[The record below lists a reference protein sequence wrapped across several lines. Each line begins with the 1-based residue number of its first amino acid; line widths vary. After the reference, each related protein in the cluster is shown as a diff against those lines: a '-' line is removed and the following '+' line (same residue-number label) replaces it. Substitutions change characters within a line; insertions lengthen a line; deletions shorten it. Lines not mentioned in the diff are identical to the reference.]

1 MTTKQ
6 DPTVGTAEMK
16 NVADKIVPVAP
27 LVSSHQA
34 GWNNIFLAYYQQPAC
49 EIPKHYLN
57 QHTFT
62 ICSELGNP
70 SLIECCLD
78 NQLKHY
84 YFQSGDIIFCPADVG
99 KSLAWEQR
107 NSCILL
113 ALEPRLVEQV
123 AYESINS
130 EHLEFAPQF
139 KIVDPLIQHLA
150 YALKSE
156 LESGCLSGRLY
167 GESAAAMLAVHL
179 LKINSPLRQPIREYR
194 GGLPMHKL
202 VQVIEYIDEYLAQ
215 NIGLSELAQVV
226 DMSQYHFARLFKQS
240 VGITPHQYL
249 IRQRVERAKQLLRQR
264 DLSIADVALQCG
276 FANRAFQLSLQT
288 SIEYH
293 AKGFYKEQQKTVK
306 QAITCKTTT

>member
-1 MTTKQ
+1 MSTKQ
-6 DPTVGTAEMK
+6 EPTVDVAQMK
-16 NVADKIVPVAP
+16 NAADKIVPVTP

-34 GWNNIFLAYYQQPAC
+34 GWNNIFLAYYQLPAC
-49 EIPKHYLN
+49 EIPKHYLS

-78 NQLKHY
+78 DRLKRY

-99 KSLAWEQR
+99 KSLAWEQK

-113 ALEPRLVEQV
+113 ALEPRLIEQV
-123 AYESINS
+123 TYESMKPEQI
-130 EHLEFAPQF
+130 EFAPQF
-139 KIVDPLIQHLA
+139 KLVDPLIQHLA

-179 LKINSPLRQPIREYR
+179 LKINLPLRKPIQEYK
-194 GGLPMHKL
+194 GGLPTHKL
-202 VQVIEYIDEYLAQ
+202 TQAIEYIDEYLAQ

-226 DMSQYHFARLFKQS
+226 EMSQYHFARLFKQS

-249 IRQRVERAKQLLRQR
+249 IKQRVERAKQLLRQR
-264 DLSIADVALQCG
+264 NLSIADVALQCG
-276 FANRAFQLSLQT
+276 FANQGHLGYHFKRLVNITPKAFVNSSKNL
-288 SIEYH
+288 
-293 AKGFYKEQQKTVK
+293 
-306 QAITCKTTT
+306 

>member
-1 MTTKQ
+1 MAKKQ
-6 DPTVGTAEMK
+6 DSIGSVTEVKSA
-16 NVADKIVPVAP
+16 ADKIVPVAP
-27 LVSSHQA
+27 IVSSHQA
-34 GWNNIFLAYYQQPAC
+34 GWNNIFLAYYQQPAY

-62 ICSELGNP
+62 ICSELGSP

-78 NQLKHY
+78 NQLKRY
-84 YFQSGDIIFCPADVG
+84 YFQGGDIIFCPADVG

-123 AYESINS
+123 AYESMNA
-130 EHLEFAPQF
+130 EHIEFTPQF
-139 KIVDPLIQHLA
+139 KLIDPLIQHLA

-167 GESAAAMLAVHL
+167 GESAAVMLAVHL
-179 LKINSPLRQPIREYR
+179 LKINSPSRQPIQEYK

-202 VQVIEYIDEYLAQ
+202 VQVIEYIDEYLDQ

-226 DMSQYHFARLFKQS
+226 NMSQYHFARLFKQA

-249 IRQRVERAKQLLRQR
+249 IRQRVERAKRLLRQR
-264 DLSIADVALQCG
+264 DLSIADVALRCG
-276 FANRAFQLSLQT
+276 FANQGHLGYHFKRLLNATPKAFLNNSKNL
-288 SIEYH
+288 
-293 AKGFYKEQQKTVK
+293 
-306 QAITCKTTT
+306 

>member
-1 MTTKQ
+1 MTRKQ
-6 DPTVGTAEMK
+6 DPTVRIAQMK
-16 NVADKIVPVAP
+16 NLADKIVPVAP
-27 LVSSHQA
+27 VVSSHQA

-49 EIPKHYLN
+49 EIPKHYLS

-78 NQLKHY
+78 ERLKRY
-84 YFQSGDIIFCPADVG
+84 YFQGGDIIFCPALVG
-99 KSLAWEQR
+99 KSLVWKQR

-113 ALEPRLVEQV
+113 ALEPQLVEQV
-123 AYESINS
+123 AYESLDPKHI
-130 EHLEFAPQF
+130 EFTPQF

-179 LKINSPLRQPIREYR
+179 LKINSPLGKPIQEYR
-194 GGLPMHKL
+194 GGLPTHKL
-202 VQVIEYIDEYLAQ
+202 AQVVEYIDEYLAQ

-264 DLSIADVALQCG
+264 DLSIADVAVQCG
-276 FANRAFQLSLQT
+276 FANQGHLGYHFKRLVNTTPKAFVNSSKNL
-288 SIEYH
+288 
-293 AKGFYKEQQKTVK
+293 
-306 QAITCKTTT
+306 

>member
-1 MTTKQ
+1 MKKTENKPPN
-6 DPTVGTAEMK
+6 DNKASSSVGIAQMK

-34 GWNNIFLAYYQQPAC
+34 EWNNIFLAYYQQPAY

-62 ICSELGNP
+62 ICSELGSP

-78 NQLKHY
+78 NQLKRY
-84 YFQSGDIIFCPADVG
+84 YFQGGDIIFCPADVG

-123 AYESINS
+123 AYESINA
-130 EHLEFAPQF
+130 EHIEFVPQF
-139 KIVDPLIQHLA
+139 KIIDPLIQHLA
-150 YALKSE
+150 YALKAE

-179 LKINSPLRQPIREYR
+179 LKINSPLKQPIQEYR

-202 VQVIEYIDEYLAQ
+202 AQVIEYIDEYLAQ

-226 DMSQYHFARLFKQS
+226 NMSQYHFARLFKQS
-240 VGITPHQYL
+240 VGISPHQYL

-264 DLSIADVALQCG
+264 DLSIADVAVQCG
-276 FANRAFQLSLQT
+276 FANQGHLG
-288 SIEYH
+288 YH
-293 AKGFYKEQQKTVK
+293 FKRLLN
-306 QAITCKTTT
+306 TTPKVFIKSSKKL

>member
-1 MTTKQ
+1 
-6 DPTVGTAEMK
+6 MK

-34 GWNNIFLAYYQQPAC
+34 GWNNIFLAYYQLPAC
-49 EIPKHYLN
+49 EIPKHYLS

-62 ICSELGNP
+62 ICSELSGP
-70 SLIECCLD
+70 FLIECGLD
-78 NQLKHY
+78 NRLKRY
-84 YFQSGDIIFCPADVG
+84 YFRGGDIIFCPADVG

-123 AYESINS
+123 AYESINA
-130 EHLEFAPQF
+130 EHVEFAPQF

-156 LESGCLSGRLY
+156 LESGCSSGRLY

-179 LKINSPLRQPIREYR
+179 LKINSPLRQPVQEYSC
-194 GGLPMHKL
+194 GLPRHKL
-202 VQVIEYIDEYLAQ
+202 VQVIEYIDAYLAQ
-215 NIGLSELAQVV
+215 NMGLSELAQVV

-240 VGITPHQYL
+240 AGITPHQYV

-264 DLSIADVALQCG
+264 ELSIADVALQCG
-276 FANRAFQLSLQT
+276 FANQGHLS
-288 SIEYH
+288 YH
-293 AKGFYKEQQKTVK
+293 FKRLLNATPKVFVNSSKNL
-306 QAITCKTTT
+306 